1 MYSIDR
7 RPDASGFLYNFVC
20 ARPGDAKYR
29 IINII
34 QKSQIYGDGILFD
47 GTENPHL
54 VVDKNFTK
62 KIRKNFNILNC
73 GVALSSL

>member
-47 GTENPHL
+47 GTEKPHL

-62 KIRKNFNILNC
+62 KY
-73 GVALSSL
+73 